1 MTPRTSGEPHD
12 DRPGAGTPADTGAS
26 ADTRSPADPASPAGA
41 VTPRGAPTIVDA
53 RGVRCPMPV
62 IMIARAAAA
71 LPGGS
76 LVTVIATDPAA
87 RHDVP
92 AWARMR
98 GHTVVDD
105 DAPAAS
111 PAGEIRLTV
120 RLAGDD

>member
-1 MTPRTSGEPHD
+1 VTPRTSGDPHD
-12 DRPGAGTPADTGAS
+12 DRPDTGTPGGAS
-26 ADTRSPADPASPAGA
+26 
-41 VTPRGAPTIVDA
+41 TIVDA

-105 DAPAAS
+105 AAPASS

>member
-12 DRPGAGTPADTGAS
+12 DRPDTGTAAGTGA
-26 ADTRSPADPASPAGA
+26 PGG
-41 VTPRGAPTIVDA
+41 VPTIVDA

-105 DAPAAS
+105 DALASS
-111 PAGEIRLTV
+111 PADEIRLTV
-120 RLAGDD
+120 RLSGDD